1 MQRTQNNCCADE
13 IHFVR
18 QQRSDWNPYKRKD
31 LKYERN
37 LRDESGISALIH
49 KSKAW
54 CLMCCCR
61 NRTRDAEAVRQKQA
75 DSPLCRWTQRTAV
88 ADSQLSAS
96 EKQQISHLFQ
106 VFSKVFSRMPMARLG
121 QSVMWKLSSSSDY
134 HRLGPLSFNPS
145 GHDKAVLQSD
155 WRVRPELKTKSWK
168 QNRTRFID
176 FYFHFD
182 IFSPPCL
189 VVMILY

>member
-13 IHFVR
+13 I
-18 QQRSDWNPYKRKD
+18 QQRSDWNPYKGKD

-75 DSPLCRWTQRTAV
+75 DSPLCHWTQQTAV

-96 EKQQISHLFQ
+96 KKQQISQLFQ
-106 VFSKVFSRMPMARLG
+106 VFGSLFCRTPMAHFG
-121 QSVMWKLSSSSDY
+121 QSVMWKLSSSSAD
-134 HRLGPLSFNPS
+134 HRLTPLSMHPS
-145 GHDKAVLQSD
+145 GHDKEVLQSH
-155 WRVRPELKTKSWK
+155 WRVRP
-168 QNRTRFID
+168 
-176 FYFHFD
+176 H
-182 IFSPPCL
+182 
-189 VVMILY
+189 